1 MSEEKEPDEELV
13 PEQDLAQKEDKASKR
28 ENQKRRQQIMRLLF
42 SEDAAAVSRITEIC
56 ELDDKGKDKY
66 SHIWRPLKN
75 LKDRGY
81 IEKKIH
87 SGAKDPF
94 KGMGPVYSIKRD
106 FRVLLAI
113 YNDPEFVSLQEE
125 MRDSDWIAA
134 FIYEQRFYK
143 SEKIPEKDLIPMLKL
158 SRVFFELCLQYE
170 ITSHLIL
177 TLKPLFLQPII
188 RSRET
193 GHYDPVLYEY
203 YLSNAAVYDLFIYCM
218 FKENLDKMMLHE
230 VPEKTREFLKKMLL
244 KRVRYKNEITDY
256 LNSITM
262 SELLAGIVDASRKN
276 NNQIPEYLLTKLA
289 AYHDAVEKT
298 KGFGFQNPRL
308 RVKPGEILLSLRED
322 LGISRDKGKTFLKK

>member
-1 MSEEKEPDEELV
+1 MSEEGEPDDELV
-13 PEQDLAQKEDKASKR
+13 PEQDLSQKEDKTSKR

-42 SEDAAAVSRITEIC
+42 CYEAMAVSHITEMC
-56 ELDDKGKDKY
+56 ELDGKGKDKY

-94 KGMGPVYSIKRD
+94 KGMGPVYSIKRN
-106 FRVLLAI
+106 FRVLWAI
-113 YNDPEFVSLQEE
+113 YNDPEFVSIQED
-125 MRDSDWIAA
+125 MRDSDWIAE

-143 SEKIPEKDLIPMLKL
+143 SEKISEKDLLTMLKM

-170 ITSHLIL
+170 ISSNLIL
-177 TLKPLFLQPII
+177 TLKPLFLQPMI
-188 RSRET
+188 RSRDT
-193 GHYDPVLYEY
+193 GLYDPVLAQY

-256 LNSITM
+256 LNSIAM
-262 SELLAGIVDASRKN
+262 SELLTGIVDASRKN
-276 NNQIPEYLLTKLA
+276 NNQIPEPLLAKLV
-289 AYHDAVEKT
+289 AYQDAVEKT
-298 KGFGFQNPRL
+298 KGEGFSNPRL

-322 LGISRDKGKTFLKK
+322 LGISNEKGRRSPT

>member
-1 MSEEKEPDEELV
+1 MSEEREPDEALV

-42 SEDAAAVSRITEIC
+42 SEEAAAVSYITEMC

-94 KGMGPVYSIKRD
+94 KGMGPVYSIKRN
-106 FRVLLAI
+106 FRVLWAI
-113 YNDPEFVSLQEE
+113 YHDPEFVSLQAE

-143 SEKIPEKDLIPMLKL
+143 SEKISEKDLITMLKV

-170 ITSHLIL
+170 ISSHLIL
-177 TLKPLFLQPII
+177 TLKPLFLQPMI
-188 RSRET
+188 RSRDT
-193 GHYDPVLYEY
+193 GHYDPVLAQY

-230 VPEKTREFLKKMLL
+230 VPEKTQVFLNKMLL
-244 KRVRYKNEITDY
+244 KRVRYKNEITHY
-256 LNSITM
+256 LNSIEM
-262 SELLAGIVDASRKN
+262 SELLTGIVDASRKN
-276 NNQIPEYLLTKLA
+276 NNQIPEPLLTKLA
-289 AYHDAVEKT
+289 AYQDAVEKT
-298 KGFGFQNPRL
+298 KGEGFSNPRL

-322 LGISRDKGKTFLKK
+322 LGISREKGRTVLKK